1 MNKIYTKLIAIA
13 LALMLSV
20 SVVVMSSYAWFTL
33 SDSPMAQGIS
43 IAVGGG
49 NTILIAADLTET
61 VDGVTYHYPAG
72 FSDKLNFGMHR
83 SYRYLKDLGG
93 LTPVST
99 VDGVNWFLPEYYD
112 STDVEVIE
120 GRIPSGTL
128 KDITEFTVDRYLE
141 HTNLPKNDK
150 ESITQGHYIYLDFW
164 VVSPGADYKLRLS
177 TPTMEGD
184 NSSGTFLVDL
194 LQPAVNAQ
202 GDGYYLKQPSSEAA
216 ASARVGFLVNP
227 NLILDGTMSIY
238 EKSYGYDER
247 YTRLRGSYL
256 DKDSGYAYDNAGH
269 FTIFEPNGDS
279 HPEGH
284 AEEGSYVHTRP
295 LAMVN
300 DVPTAVSIKDRVT
313 VQKKSSW
320 SMALNGESLDI
331 EQRFQT
337 ALMGMKL
344 NSMDLDQIRAEFYD
358 QYLQGQISP
367 YVTKG
372 EFVSRTENL
381 YAYDSMG
388 KANAEQMEALD
399 TAGATEDVFIIEL
412 ERNVPQRIRMFIWLE
427 GQDVDCVDS
436 VNSSSFM
443 LNIELAGGSE

>member
-1 MNKIYTKLIAIA
+1 
-13 LALMLSV
+13 
-20 SVVVMSSYAWFTL
+20 
-33 SDSPMAQGIS
+33 
-43 IAVGGG
+43 
-49 NTILIAADLTET
+49 
-61 VDGVTYHYPAG
+61 
-72 FSDKLNFGMHR
+72 
-83 SYRYLKDLGG
+83 
-93 LTPVST
+93 
-99 VDGVNWFLPEYYD
+99 
-112 STDVEVIE
+112 
-120 GRIPSGTL
+120 
-128 KDITEFTVDRYLE
+128 
-141 HTNLPKNDK
+141 
-150 ESITQGHYIYLDFW
+150 
-164 VVSPGADYKLRLS
+164 
-177 TPTMEGD
+177 
-184 NSSGTFLVDL
+184 
-194 LQPAVNAQ
+194 
-202 GDGYYLKQPSSEAA
+202 
-216 ASARVGFLVNP
+216 
-227 NLILDGTMSIY
+227 
-238 EKSYGYDER
+238 
-247 YTRLRGSYL
+247 
-256 DKDSGYAYDNAGH
+256 
-269 FTIFEPNGDS
+269 
-279 HPEGH
+279 
-284 AEEGSYVHTRP
+284 
-295 LAMVN
+295 MVN
-300 DVPTAVSIKDRVT
+300 DVPTAVPIKDRVT

>member
-1 MNKIYTKLIAIA
+1 MNKIYTKLIAIT
-13 LALMLSV
+13 LALMLSI

-49 NTILIAADLTET
+49 NTILIAADLTQT
-61 VDGVTYHYPAG
+61 IDGVTYHYPDG

-83 SYRYLKDLGG
+83 SYRYLKELGG

-99 VDGVNWFLPEYYD
+99 ADGVNWFLPEYYD
-112 STDVEVIE
+112 STDAEVLE

-128 KDITEFTVDRYLE
+128 KDISKFTLDRYLE
-141 HTNLPKNDK
+141 HANQLKNDK
-150 ESITQGHYIYLDFW
+150 ETIAQGHYIYLDFW

-227 NLILDGTMSIY
+227 NLILDETMSIY
-238 EKSYGYDER
+238 EKTYGYDER

-256 DKDSGYAYDNAGH
+256 DKDSGYAYDAGYW

-284 AEEGSYVHTRP
+284 AEDGSYVHTKP
-295 LAMVN
+295 LALVN
-300 DVPTAVSIKDRVT
+300 GVPTAVSIKDRVV
-313 VQKKSSW
+313 VQRKSSW
-320 SMALNGESLDI
+320 AMALTGESLEI

-337 ALMGMKL
+337 ALKGMKL
-344 NSMDLDQIRAEFYD
+344 NTLGLNEIRTEFYD
-358 QYLQGQISP
+358 KYLQGQISP
-367 YVTKG
+367 YVNKG
-372 EFVSRTENL
+372 KFVSRTENL

-388 KANAEQMEALD
+388 RATADQVEALD
-399 TAGATEDVFIIEL
+399 TAGATEDIFIIEL

>member
-1 MNKIYTKLIAIA
+1 MNKIYTKLIAIT

-33 SDSPMAQGIS
+33 SDSPVAQGIS

-49 NTILIAADLTET
+49 NTILIAADLTQT
-61 VDGVTYHYPAG
+61 IDGVTYHYPDR

-99 VDGVNWFLPEYYD
+99 ADGVNWFLPEYYD

-128 KDITEFTVDRYLE
+128 KDVSEFTVDRYLE
-141 HTNLPKNDK
+141 YANQPKNDK
-150 ESITQGHYIYLDFW
+150 ETIAQGHYIYLDFW

-177 TPTMEGD
+177 TPTQPGD

-194 LQPAVNAQ
+194 LQPAVNAE

-227 NLILDGTMSIY
+227 NLILDETMSIY
-238 EKSYGYDER
+238 EKTYGYNEQ

-256 DKDSGYAYDNAGH
+256 DKDSGYAFDGGYH

-284 AEEGSYVHTRP
+284 AEEGSYVITRP
-295 LAMVN
+295 LAMIN

-320 SMALNGESLDI
+320 SMALNGESLDV

-344 NSMDLDQIRAEFYD
+344 DAMDLDQIRTEFYD
-358 QYLQGQISP
+358 EYLQGQISP
-367 YVTKG
+367 YVSKG
-372 EFVSRTENL
+372 KFVSKTENL
-381 YAYDSMG
+381 YAYDAQG
-388 KANAEQMEALD
+388 KATAEQMQALD
-399 TAGATEDVFIIEL
+399 AAGATEDVFIIEL